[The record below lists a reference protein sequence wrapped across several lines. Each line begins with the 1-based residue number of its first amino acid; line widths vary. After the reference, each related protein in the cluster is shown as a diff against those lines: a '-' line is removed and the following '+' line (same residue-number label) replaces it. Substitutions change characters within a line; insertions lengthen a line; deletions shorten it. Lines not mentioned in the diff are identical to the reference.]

1 MYRITLPFEHINNHT
16 SDMRCGW
23 MRWQDAYH
31 RIKSGDLDSVF
42 GNDIIVLH
50 RPLSNHQGASEVVT
64 AHFGYI
70 RFHGRNKK
78 EWWAGDN
85 RTRYDYLYSDQEL
98 QEWLPRIRH
107 MAKKTETLFVFFNN
121 HWKGQAVLN
130 ARRLKELLQEFMSNQ

>member
-1 MYRITLPFEHINNHT
+1 MQKQDIAFTCLDEPDLPKLI
-16 SDMRCGW
+16 
-23 MRWQDAYH
+23 
-31 RIKSGDLDSVF
+31 
-42 GNDIIVLH
+42 
-50 RPLSNHQGASEVVT
+50 RPSEVVT

-98 QEWLPRIRH
+98 QEWLPRIQH
-107 MAKKTETLFVFFNN
+107 MTRKAETLFVFFNN

-130 ARRLKELLQEFMSNQ
+130 AGRLKELLRECMTNH